1 MRKAWQSTALASLLA
16 LASTFPALAQDK
28 ITLKFAHL
36 FPASHYLWE
45 QGGKPYAEAITAATK
60 GQVQFEVYPA
70 GQLGKDYVA
79 LLKSGVADMVILVPT
94 YAPNSFP
101 MSSVVDLPGLY
112 ATACEGTGKFWSIAR
127 ADGPL
132 NEAEYKPQ
140 GIHVLWT
147 SVLDPYRIM
156 TTGKPVTSLDDL
168 AGLKIRAN
176 AGAMDKTVR
185 ALGGVSVRT
194 SSPELYDALTR
205 GTVDAALYPYSGIL
219 QFKLEKI
226 LRHAVEGVRLGSG
239 SIMFAMSERAWK
251 ALPENAKAAM
261 NEAALPAQKHLCEY
275 QDVEG
280 ERIRQ
285 KIVAE
290 DGFKTT
296 SLSPEQA
303 ALWEGKVGTV
313 AAEWAE
319 ERDKMGKAG
328 TAMLKAF
335 KGAGGSQ

>member
-1 MRKAWQSTALASLLA
+1 MRRSWCTTALASLLA
-16 LASTFPALAQDK
+16 LSAAPAVAQDK

-45 QGGKPYAEAITAATK
+45 QGGKPFSEAVTTASK
-60 GQVQFEVYPA
+60 GQVQFQIYPA
-70 GQLGKDYVA
+70 GQLGKDYPA
-79 LLKSGVADMVILVPT
+79 LLKSGMADIVILVPT
-94 YAPNSFP
+94 YSPNSFP

-112 ATACEGTGKFWSIAR
+112 ATACEGTAKFWNIAR
-127 ADGPL
+127 EGGPL

-140 GIHVLWT
+140 GIHILWT

-156 TTGKPVTSLDDL
+156 STGKPVAALADL

-205 GTVDAALYPYSGIL
+205 GTVDAALFPYSGVL
-219 QFKLEKI
+219 QFKLEKV
-226 LRHAVEGVRLGSG
+226 LRHAVEGARLGSG
-239 SIMFAMSERAWK
+239 SLLFVMSDWAWK
-251 ALPENAKAAM
+251 ALPDNLKAIVS
-261 NEAALPAQKHLCEY
+261 EATLPAQKRLCEY
-275 QDVEG
+275 QDAES
-280 ERIRQ
+280 ERIRR

-290 DGFKTT
+290 DGFKITD
-296 SLSPEQA
+296 LSPEEA
-303 ALWEGKVGTV
+303 ALWQQKVDAV
-313 AAEWAE
+313 ATEWAQ

-328 TAMLKAF
+328 SALLKAF
-335 KGAGGSQ
+335 KEGGGSP